1 MRWTH
6 IDEHL
11 VGDIVIVD
19 LRDPHLMQL
28 DPEGRLVERIR
39 RLLSNGQT
47 KIVINLHG
55 LRYID
60 GSGLGQIVMAYRCTR
75 EAEGSIIKL
84 CEVTPRIQE
93 ALRATRAD
101 SFLELFESE
110 QDAVRSFSA

>member
-47 KIVINLHG
+47 KIVIIYNIPQTLRDTEG
-55 LRYID
+55 LSCRH
-60 GSGLGQIVMAYRCTR
+60 
-75 EAEGSIIKL
+75 
-84 CEVTPRIQE
+84 
-93 ALRATRAD
+93 
-101 SFLELFESE
+101 
-110 QDAVRSFSA
+110 

>member
-1 MRWTH
+1 MRWTP

-47 KIVINLHG
+47 KIVINLTDLRDTEGLSCRHWG
-55 LRYID
+55 LRNP
-60 GSGLGQIVMAYRCTR
+60 SRNNTQPR
-75 EAEGSIIKL
+75 EIPD
-84 CEVTPRIQE
+84 EVHDCVE
-93 ALRATRAD
+93 
-101 SFLELFESE
+101 EL
-110 QDAVRSFSA
+110 AG